1 MEQYIYNQ
9 IKFLCRNYCN
19 NNGELLLNIA
29 DEYED
34 IIRNGF
40 KPNDYGITNINDIP
54 LYLEWGVMLYGFFLK
69 YNKVLALVDDFHTG
83 PPEPYEYEL
92 EYIPIELLELAI
104 QIIINENHEILDYME
119 QKHHYIGLTDAQV
132 LESRRKMVPMC

>member
-1 MEQYIYNQ
+1 MDQYIYNQ
-9 IKFLCRNYCN
+9 IEFLCRNYCN
-19 NNGELLLNIA
+19 NDGELLLNIA

-54 LYLEWGVMLYGFFLK
+54 LYLEWGAMLYGFFLK
-69 YNKVLALVDDFHTG
+69 DNKILALVDDFHTG

-92 EYIPIELLELAI
+92 KYIPVELL
-104 QIIINENHEILDYME
+104 
-119 QKHHYIGLTDAQV
+119 
-132 LESRRKMVPMC
+132 

>member
-9 IKFLCRNYCN
+9 IEFLCRNYCN

-40 KPNDYGITNINDIP
+40 KPNDYGITNIMI
-54 LYLEWGVMLYGFFLK
+54 F
-69 YNKVLALVDDFHTG
+69 
-83 PPEPYEYEL
+83 
-92 EYIPIELLELAI
+92 
-104 QIIINENHEILDYME
+104 
-119 QKHHYIGLTDAQV
+119 HYI
-132 LESRRKMVPMC
+132 

>member
-9 IKFLCRNYCN
+9 IEFLCRNYCN

-54 LYLEWGVMLYGFFLK
+54 LYLEWGVMLYGFSLK
-69 YNKVLALVDDFHTG
+69 IIKFS
-83 PPEPYEYEL
+83 
-92 EYIPIELLELAI
+92 LLLMIFI
-104 QIIINENHEILDYME
+104 QVHQNHM
-119 QKHHYIGLTDAQV
+119 
-132 LESRRKMVPMC
+132 SMN